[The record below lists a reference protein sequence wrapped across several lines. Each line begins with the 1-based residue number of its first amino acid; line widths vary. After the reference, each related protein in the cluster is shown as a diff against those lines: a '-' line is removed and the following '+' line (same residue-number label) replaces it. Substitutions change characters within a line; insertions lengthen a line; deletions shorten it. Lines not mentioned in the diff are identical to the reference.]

1 MKDFLTVEDLMI
13 ESRQSRRICV
23 LGVASDDFELALD
36 RLGKAL
42 GFDANRPDK
51 ELREST
57 DNLWALK
64 DNFFLLIECKNQVSV
79 DRKEINKD
87 ETRPNEQFVCVV
99 SRIRYPGSK
108 SSNLMIIWT
117 KTLGTGAGFTEE
129 VRIMRNKKLD
139 SLVKNTKDFF

>member
-1 MKDFLTVEDLMI
+1 MAFDPISAKGQKRIERIVAWIKDFLTVEDLMI
-13 ESRQSRRICV
+13 EIEAITTNLRF
-23 LGVASDDFELALD
+23 GVASDDFELALD

-51 ELREST
+51 ELREGP

-87 ETRPNEQFVCVV
+87 APAQTNNSSPCFHHQYPVPN
-99 SRIRYPGSK
+99 
-108 SSNLMIIWT
+108 T
-117 KTLGTGAGFTEE
+117 TT
-129 VRIMRNKKLD
+129 
-139 SLVKNTKDFF
+139 